1 MRAAGAL
8 LAIALVGVLAAFAL
22 PRTGG
27 AANPQLVAAVNDDY
41 TISLVDSN
49 GQPVTSLAPG
59 TYDVHVH
66 DNSAFHNFHLAG
78 LGVDEATSVSAVESP
93 NWTVTF
99 AAGETYEFVCD
110 QHPTLMTGSFTV
122 TGATSTSTT
131 AATTNTTTSSTTTAT
146 SPATTSVS
154 AQSTTGGATTTPRPT
169 TTVRRPTARKPT
181 VKKVTVCHNGR
192 TIKVKKSQLRRHLK
206 HGDRRGVCR
215 KHKRT
220 R

>member
-8 LAIALVGVLAAFAL
+8 LVVALVGVLAAFAL

-41 TISLVDSN
+41 TISLADSN

-66 DNSAFHNFHLAG
+66 DNSAFHNFHLTG
-78 LGVDEATSVSAVESP
+78 LGVDEGTSVSAVESP
-93 NWTVTF
+93 TWTVTF

-110 QHPTLMTGSFTV
+110 QHPTLMKGSFTV

-131 AATTNTTTSSTTTAT
+131 PPTTNTTTSSTTTAPT
-146 SPATTSVS
+146 TTSVS
-154 AQSTTGGATTTPRPT
+154 APTTNGGTATAPPT
-169 TTVRRPTARKPT
+169 TTVKRPVVRKPA
-181 VKKVTVCHNGR
+181 VKKVTVCHKGR

-215 KHKRT
+215 KHKRKG
-220 R
+220 

>member
-1 MRAAGAL
+1 MKAAGAL
-8 LAIALVGVLAAFAL
+8 LAVALVGVLAAFAL

-49 GQPVTSLAPG
+49 GHAVTSLAAG

-66 DNSAFHNFHLAG
+66 DNSAFHNFHLTG
-78 LGVDEATSVSAVESP
+78 LGIDEVTSVAAVESP
-93 NWTVTF
+93 TWTVTF
-99 AAGETYEFVCD
+99 GAGETYDFVCD
-110 QHPTLMTGSFTV
+110 QHPTLMKGSFTV

-131 AATTNTTTSSTTTAT
+131 PATTNKTTSSTTTAT
-146 SPATTSVS
+146 TPATTSVS
-154 AQSTTGGATTTPRPT
+154 APTTTGGAPTTAPPPT
-169 TTVRRPTARKPT
+169 TTVKRPVVRKPA
-181 VKKVTVCHNGR
+181 VKKVTVCHKGR

-215 KHKRT
+215 KHKR
-220 R
+220 